1 MIYFWQLQVDL
12 DITSK
17 QSYTAFL
24 EYQFLLLMQG
34 RFVTVNQVIIT

>member
-1 MIYFWQLQVDL
+1 MDL

-24 EYQFLLLMQG
+24 EYQFRLLMQG
-34 RFVTVNQVIIT
+34 PGGSMR